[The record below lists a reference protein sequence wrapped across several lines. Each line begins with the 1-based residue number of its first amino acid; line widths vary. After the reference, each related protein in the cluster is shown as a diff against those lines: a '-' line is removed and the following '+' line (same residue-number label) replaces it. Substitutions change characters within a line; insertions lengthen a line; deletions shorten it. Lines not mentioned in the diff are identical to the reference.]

1 MPNPMPPSASAIREE
16 LIDSKKTITFA
27 YYIAYI
33 ALGMSIASL
42 GPTLF
47 GLAENTQT
55 GLSQISVLFTAIS
68 LGGMTGSLIGGYLYD
83 NVAGNPVMG
92 IVLIGLAV
100 ALALI
105 PTISVLWLLSLV
117 VFLVGVAAGVTD
129 VGGNILLV
137 WLHRDKVDPY
147 MNTLHFFFGVGAFIS
162 PLVIAQALTYSGNVH
177 WAYWILAALALLAS
191 IQLFRI
197 PSPVAPNAT
206 DQIPPRPA
214 KPLVIALLVLFFF
227 LFVAGE
233 ISYAG
238 WIAPYVVA
246 SGLATESSAA
256 YLTSA
261 FWGALTI
268 GRLISIPLAFRF
280 SLKVILWADLLLCL
294 LGLFIV
300 LVWPQTLAMV
310 WVGTILVGFGIAS
323 LFPAGISLAE
333 KSMTVTGRITSF
345 LLVGGSLGSMSVP
358 WIIGQLFEPIGPQSV
373 LWIISG
379 VMCGTLV
386 TLVFLLRQIKVG

>member
-1 MPNPMPPSASAIREE
+1 
-16 LIDSKKTITFA
+16 
-27 YYIAYI
+27 
-33 ALGMSIASL
+33 MSVASL

-47 GLAENTQT
+47 SLAENTQT
-55 GLSQISVLFTAIS
+55 VLGQISFLFTAMS

-83 NVAGNPVMG
+83 NMGGNPIMG
-92 IVLIGLAV
+92 IVLIGMAI
-100 ALALI
+100 ALAFI
-105 PTISVLWLLSLV
+105 PTISVLWILSLV
-117 VFLVGVAAGVTD
+117 IFLLGLAAGVTD

-162 PLVIAQALTYSGNVH
+162 PLVIAQALRYTDDVRG
-177 WAYWILAALALLAS
+177 AYWILAALALLAS
-191 IQLFRI
+191 FQLFRH
-197 PSPVAPNAT
+197 PSPVAPDAT
-206 DQIPPRPA
+206 DQVPLRPA
-214 KPLVIALLVLFFF
+214 KPLVIGLLVLFFF

-233 ISYAG
+233 IGYAG

-246 SGLATESSAA
+246 SGLATESNAA

-261 FWGALTI
+261 FWGSLTI
-268 GRLISIPLAFRF
+268 GRLLSIPIAYRF

-294 LGLFIV
+294 LGLLII
-300 LVWPQTLAMV
+300 LVWPQALTMV
-310 WVGTILVGFGIAS
+310 GLGTVLVGLGMAS

-358 WIIGQLFEPIGPQSV
+358 WLIGQLFEPMGPQSV
-373 LWIISG
+373 LWIITG
-379 VMCGTLV
+379 VMGGALAILV
-386 TLVFLLRQIKVG
+386 VLLRQSKLS

>member
-1 MPNPMPPSASAIREE
+1 MPNPIQPLTSPTRPHPADSQRAS
-16 LIDSKKTITFA
+16 TFA

-33 ALGMSIASL
+33 ALGMSVAVL

-47 GLAENTQT
+47 GLAENTQKS
-55 GLSQISVLFTAIS
+55 LSQISVLFTAMS

-83 NVAGNPVMG
+83 NIGGNPIMG
-92 IVLIGLAV
+92 IALIGMAIGLALTPIIP
-100 ALALI
+100 ALWI
-105 PTISVLWLLSLV
+105 LSLV
-117 VFLVGVAAGVTD
+117 IFLLGIVVGITD

-137 WLHRDKVDPY
+137 WLHRDRVEPY

-162 PLVIAQALTYSGNVH
+162 PLVIAQALNYTDNIR
-177 WAYWILAALALLAS
+177 WAYWILAALAFLAS
-191 IQLFRI
+191 FQLFRT
-197 PSPVAPNAT
+197 PSPVAPVASE
-206 DQIPPRPA
+206 QAPLRPA

-246 SGLATESSAA
+246 SNLATESNAA

-294 LGLFIV
+294 LGLLII
-300 LVWPQTLAMV
+300 LGWPQTLSI
-310 WVGTILVGFGIAS
+310 VGLGTVLVGLGMAS

-345 LLVGGSLGSMSVP
+345 LLVGGSLGSMSMP
-358 WIIGQLFEPIGPQSV
+358 WLIGQLFESIGPQSV
-373 LWIISG
+373 LWIITG
-379 VMCGTLV
+379 VMGGALALLV
-386 TLVFLLRQIKVG
+386 VLLRQIKQA